1 MSANWL
7 RSAGLF
13 LSPGLS
19 TGAPG
24 LLSSA
29 LRAVAIMLCTR
40 PTSDVCTPL
49 PVAFSRRKQALS
61 GFQAPAGAK
70 LLWPFTAPEFCTR
83 QPGPMPWREEAT

>member
-19 TGAPG
+19 TGAPPG
-24 LLSSA
+24 LRRSA

-40 PTSDVCTPL
+40 PM
-49 PVAFSRRKQALS
+49 VAMSVRRSR
-61 GFQAPAGAK
+61 
-70 LLWPFTAPEFCTR
+70 
-83 QPGPMPWREEAT
+83 